1 MQSGVAA
8 ALVVEQQM
16 VVIFASQVDSFKR
29 IKLSLCDWKWAACGC
44 VMVQRR
50 SIEAE
55 CWF

>member
-29 IKLSLCDWKWAACGC
+29 IKLSLCGC